1 MKVYN
6 NKKSFAN
13 LPNRMH
19 AWGTDSWCSDD
30 EKKVYIE
37 LWFMQQIGD
46 ISEVNKK
53 VFVTVDL
60 ITYSL
65 AWETPKRNNRGRQR
79 TIDALNGLQSKGYIL
94 FKGGRLTVKDLT
106 PFTVLISGLDYT
118 TVVEADAHWS
128 QRNNVRQFYGYTK
141 ITAEEYNTLKEK
153 YELSLFS
160 YIKWRE
166 NIKTYKISYIEWSV
180 VFGVSESTAKRIISE
195 TVAIRKYQG
204 AFNEA
209 LGKNN
214 TNSYKAKTNTYKQAE
229 KASEKQSESA
239 EQASEPVVETTIET
253 ATESVVSNVKEPV
266 VDKPV
271 KQKEQ
276 LKTADNSVLDN
287 EKVVSENEASLSQS
301 EIEKMQYFEEV
312 ERQQV
317 EVKQNV
323 EKEETVES
331 NAYVASANFIYEM
344 FDSKSNFDEMYDDLF
359 DDDDD
364 ETVVVEKKVESVVEP
379 KNVVAEKTVTKTVEK
394 KKELPTDKDLQSKS
408 VMSLAQ
414 TKDEKIQEKLM
425 NQVTD
430 KRVKNNMTLL
440 KQIQDFNVTMTF
452 QAYTIIKDTDDYK
465 LRQWGTD
472 KIKQIANNG
481 ENGLIKMQNFEKRWQ
496 KDLKRAR
503 ELEKEK

>member
-1 MKVYN
+1 MKIYN

-94 FKGGRLTVKDLT
+94 FKGGRLTLKDLT

-180 VFGVSESTAKRIISE
+180 VLGVSESTSKRIISE

-204 AFNEA
+204 AFNES

-229 KASEKQSESA
+229 KASEKQSEST
-239 EQASEPVVETTIET
+239 EQVSEPVVETTIE
-253 ATESVVSNVKEPV
+253 
-266 VDKPV
+266 
-271 KQKEQ
+271 
-276 LKTADNSVLDN
+276 TADNSVLDN
-287 EKVVSENEASLSQS
+287 EKVVSQNEASLSQA

-312 ERQQV
+312 ERQQM
-317 EVKQNV
+317 EVKQIV
-323 EKEETVES
+323 EEEEEKEETVEE

-344 FDSKSNFDEMYDDLF
+344 SNFDKMYDDLF
-359 DDDDD
+359 DEDEDD
-364 ETVVVEKKVESVVEP
+364 EPVVVEKKVEPIVEP
-379 KNVVAEKTVTKTVEK
+379 KKVVTEKAVTKTVEK
-394 KKELPTDKDLQSKS
+394 KKELPTGKDLQSKS

-414 TKDEKIQEKLM
+414 TKGEKIQEKLM

-496 KDLKRAR
+496 KMQLKTGVITDV
-503 ELEKEK
+503 

>member
-1 MKVYN
+1 MKIYN

-30 EKKVYIE
+30 EKKVYME

-53 VFVTVDL
+53 VFVTIDL

-65 AWETPKRNNRGRQR
+65 GWETPKRNNKGRQR
-79 TIDALNGLQSKGYIL
+79 TIDALNGLQTKGYIL
-94 FKGGRLTVKDLT
+94 FKGGRLTLKDLT

-180 VFGVSESTAKRIISE
+180 VLGVSESTAKRIISE

-204 AFNEA
+204 AFNES

-214 TNSYKAKTNTYKQAE
+214 TNSYKAKTNTYKQ
-229 KASEKQSESA
+229 SEST
-239 EQASEPVVETTIET
+239 EQVSEPVVETTIET
-253 ATESVVSNVKEPV
+253 ATESVVSNVKEQV
-266 VDKPV
+266 VEKPV
-271 KQKEQ
+271 EQKEQ

-287 EKVVSENEASLSQS
+287 EKVVSENEGNLSQS

-312 ERQQV
+312 ERQQM
-317 EVKQNV
+317 EVKQIVV

-344 FDSKSNFDEMYDDLF
+344 FDSKSNFDEIYDDLF
-359 DDDDD
+359 EDD
-364 ETVVVEKKVESVVEP
+364 EDDEPVVVEKKVEPIVEP
-379 KNVVAEKTVTKTVEK
+379 KKVVTEKAVRKTVEK
-394 KKELPTDKDLQSKS
+394 KKELPTGKDLKNKS
-408 VMSLAQ
+408 VMALTQ
-414 TKDEKIQEKLM
+414 TKGEKIQEKLM

-440 KQIQDFNVTMTF
+440 KQIQDFSCSMTF
-452 QAYTIIKDTDDYK
+452 TAYTIIKDTDDYK

-481 ENGLIKMQNFEKRWQ
+481 ENGLNKMQNFEKRWQ
-496 KDLKRAR
+496 KMQPKTGVKTDV
-503 ELEKEK
+503 